1 MTCTIRLIQEKDDPV
16 IETIIRQCLI
26 EYGGNHEGTAWD
38 DPDLGRFSKIYNK
51 PGQAYWVAE
60 DEKGI
65 VVGGV
70 GIGPLKTDKR
80 TCELQKMYC
89 VPAIRSKG
97 VASKLL
103 DTALSYARTYYDQ
116 CYLET
121 LDTMV
126 EAQRFYEKHGFN
138 RISYAMGNTSHFSCD
153 VRYLIQL

>member
-60 DEKGI
+60 DENGI

-70 GIGPLKTDKR
+70 GIGSLKTDKR

-97 VASKLL
+97 VAS
-103 DTALSYARTYYDQ
+103 
-116 CYLET
+116 
-121 LDTMV
+121 
-126 EAQRFYEKHGFN
+126 
-138 RISYAMGNTSHFSCD
+138 
-153 VRYLIQL
+153 QL